1 MNNADLET
9 LIYILNKAA
18 DILEQLNMKKNNP
31 DIAELVL
38 ELRTIVEVLLDEKQ
52 DEVQKSVGLLTRII
66 NYIKS
71 KLGA

>member
-1 MNNADLET
+1 MNKTDLEA

-18 DILEQLNMKKNNP
+18 DILEQLNRKKNNP
-31 DIAELVL
+31 DLAELVL
-38 ELRTIVEVLLDEKQ
+38 ELRTMVEILQDQKQ
-52 DEVQKSVGLLTRII
+52 DEVQKSVSLITRVI